1 MTPANLTT
9 AAEHL
14 DGDRVKLRVEV
25 PEDALEP
32 AMKTVYRELSG
43 QLRVP
48 GFRKGKVPR
57 QIIDSR
63 VGPGYVREEALKEAL
78 PDFYREAM
86 EAEELEPIAPPD
98 IQVLEFEAGAPIIF
112 EATVDIRPEVTVPDF
127 GSIEVE
133 APPAE
138 VSDEDIDEQLERLR
152 DRFAELETIG
162 REARP
167 GDYVVI
173 DVKAYVH
180 DQLVEGSSTP
190 DLLYEVGSYS
200 GPPKLDDE
208 LEGERPGAIL
218 KFTGTPADSD
228 QEMSFTVLLKEV
240 KAKILPT
247 LDDEFAKTV
256 GEFDSLAALREDL
269 RSRLA
274 PVKRNAVE
282 EEIRGR
288 VLEAL
293 VTASDLA
300 PPERLVEAEFDH
312 RLEHLEQDVTRA
324 GMTVASFA
332 EKSQTTELELRSE
345 VRAGV
350 TRSIKAELLLE
361 QVAREANIEVTQ
373 EDIGGEVAAASV
385 RTGTAPEELA
395 KQLMDSGRLSSLAA
409 DIMRRKALEHVVAKV
424 NVINRPTDE
433 TEEAADIA
441 GPPEHQEEGE
451 SQ

>member
-78 PDFYREAM
+78 PGFYREAM

-98 IQVLEFEAGAPIIF
+98 IQVLEFEIGAPIIF

-127 GSIEVE
+127 ESIEVE
-133 APPAE
+133 APLAA
-138 VSDEDIDEQLERLR
+138 VTDEDIDEQLERLR

-162 REARP
+162 REVRS

-256 GEFDSLAALREDL
+256 GEFDSLAELREDL

-274 PVKRNAVE
+274 PVKRNAIE

-288 VLEAL
+288 VLEAI
-293 VTASDLA
+293 VTASNLA

-312 RLEHLEQDVTRA
+312 RLEHLEQDVKRA
-324 GMTVASFA
+324 GLTVASFA
-332 EKSQTTELELRSE
+332 EKSQTTELELRSD

-350 TRSIKAELLLE
+350 ARSIKAELLLE

-409 DIMRRKALEHVVAKV
+409 DIMRRKALDHVVANV

-433 TEEAADIA
+433 TEEAADNV